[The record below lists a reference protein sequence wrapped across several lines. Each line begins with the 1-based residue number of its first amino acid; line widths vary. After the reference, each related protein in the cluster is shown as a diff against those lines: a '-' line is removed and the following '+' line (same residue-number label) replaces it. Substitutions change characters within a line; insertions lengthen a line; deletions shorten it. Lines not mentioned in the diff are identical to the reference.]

1 MKIKIILKDFSGST
15 FRFYIEDKYRNFLFG
30 KLKTRYRDWR
40 DVAKILN
47 LNVRN
52 LFGIRRGW
60 EIRGNKKLIFPILA
74 KNIIN
79 IAKITKINL
88 NDIEKHITYIKHGQS
103 GKINKIKLPL
113 ILKDNDLRINSIYS
127 SVFDYKYI
135 NLYFKKLNRNCLKI
149 RPNREFIISPQI
161 TTDYLEKLRIR
172 GLCPLLLK
180 NRLTYRVPGTN
191 NIKEIYLPKR
201 IIFDENFAK
210 QFGKWMGDRCGGK
223 RKIGVANKD
232 YSFIKEFEEFI
243 KNKLEQKDYEL
254 YLTCNKKFKLDNKLK
269 KLVKKIKISNT
280 QYGDYAFRIETSN
293 ALLRREVFDFVE
305 NNLRDILLSLS
316 KEIRYAYYAGL
327 IEAEGSINADRT
339 ITIAFG
345 INLEKSRKYNEVQNT
360 LNKAIELCFLLKR
373 DGFNPRISRK
383 LSNTTKTK
391 ILKYDVNLLL
401 SHKTR
406 LKEVKFIKET
416 IGQFITHNEKLKK
429 LIELEGILRKEKNKS
444 ESTQPELN
452 IGLVGH

>member
-1 MKIKIILKDFSGST
+1 MLKDFSGST
-15 FRFYIEDKYRNFLFG
+15 FRFYIEDKYRNFLFE
-30 KLKTRYRDWR
+30 KLKTKYGDWR
-40 DVAKILN
+40 NIAKILN
-47 LNVRN
+47 VNVRN
-52 LFGIRRGW
+52 LFGMRRGW
-60 EIRGNKKLIFPILA
+60 EIRENKKLIFPILA

-79 IAKITKINL
+79 IAKTIKINL
-88 NDIEKHITYIKHGQS
+88 KDIEKHITDIKHGQS

-113 ILKDNDLRINSIYS
+113 ILKDNVLSINSIYS

-135 NLYFKKLNRNCLKI
+135 NISLKKLNRNCLKSGS
-149 RPNREFIISPQI
+149 NKEFIISPQI
-161 TTDYLEKLRIR
+161 TSDYLEKLRIR
-172 GLCPLLLK
+172 GLRPFLFK
-180 NRLTYRVPGTN
+180 NRLKYRIPGTN
-191 NIKEIYLPKR
+191 NIKEIYIPER
-201 IIFDENFAK
+201 IIFDEDFAK
-210 QFGKWMGDRCGGK
+210 QFGKWIGDRCGGK
-223 RKIGVANKD
+223 RKIGVVNKD

-254 YLTCNKKFKLDNKLK
+254 YLTCNKKFKLENKLK
-269 KLVKKIKISNT
+269 KLVKKVKISNT

-293 ALLRREVFDFVE
+293 ALLRREVFDFIE
-305 NNLRDILLSLS
+305 NNLLNILFSLN

-416 IGQFITHNEKLKK
+416 IGQFITYNEKLKK
-429 LIELEGILRKEKNKS
+429 LIALEEVLKREKNKS
-444 ESTQPELN
+444 ESIQPELN